1 MFISYL
7 FFLIKINNSLNI
19 VYFLTYGYSLE
30 TWNESSALERE
41 AKYFNFLSDAFG
53 FKFYIVTYGD
63 ETDLAYE
70 NIFSN
75 AEIIP
80 VYKYKKYFNSKVIN
94 LINSLTIPSR
104 VKKLI
109 SENIDITKQNQL
121 LGTWVSYIFKKK
133 TGSKFFIRT
142 GYDMFLFS
150 KYEKKSYVKQRL
162 YLFLTLFGLRYSDI
176 YTVSSETDF
185 EYFHKQLR
193 FKNKNKLKILRNW
206 VDTKGYLN
214 DSQRKEAFVSV
225 GRLEYQKNYEFLINE
240 ISDLETPLIIY
251 GKGSNKDKLI
261 HLANQLDVNFQ
272 IVDNISNEELISQL
286 RNTKY
291 FILTSYYEGNPKA
304 LLEAMS
310 VGCIVIASNIK
321 NHSEIIAHGLNGY
334 LFDIEEGCLNK
345 QLKEILSESKLNSEE
360 LELISQNASKK
371 IDMNFSISKIANDE
385 HALILELINAR

>member
-1 MFISYL
+1 M
-7 FFLIKINNSLNI
+7 
-19 VYFLTYGYSLE
+19 
-30 TWNESSALERE
+30 
-41 AKYFNFLSDAFG
+41 
-53 FKFYIVTYGD
+53 
-63 ETDLAYE
+63 
-70 NIFSN
+70 
-75 AEIIP
+75 
-80 VYKYKKYFNSKVIN
+80 
-94 LINSLTIPSR
+94 
-104 VKKLI
+104 
-109 SENIDITKQNQL
+109 
-121 LGTWVSYIFKKK
+121 
-133 TGSKFFIRT
+133 
-142 GYDMFLFS
+142 
-150 KYEKKSYVKQRL
+150 
-162 YLFLTLFGLRYSDI
+162 
-176 YTVSSETDF
+176 
-185 EYFHKQLR
+185 
-193 FKNKNKLKILRNW
+193 
-206 VDTKGYLN
+206 
-214 DSQRKEAFVSV
+214 
-225 GRLEYQKNYEFLINE
+225 
-240 ISDLETPLIIY
+240 ETPLIIY

-360 LELISQNASKK
+360 LELIFKMLLK